1 MVKFR
6 SRFKHK
12 AAIDITALIDL
23 VFLLVAFFLVTS
35 KLGAES
41 SITVHLPKGA
51 KTSEYRNGNVTLSVD
66 KKNNIYINDKK
77 YTVNQLDFEFKK
89 IKKSIGDGYVVI
101 RGDKNSDYEMIIM
114 LMDKLNQNGIPKFS
128 LSTMK

>member
-1 MVKFR
+1 MIKFK
-6 SRFKHK
+6 SRLKHK
-12 AAIDITALIDL
+12 ASIDITALIDL

-41 SITVHLPKGA
+41 SITVHLPKA
-51 KTSEYRNGNVTLSVD
+51 KQVGEYKDGNIIVSVD
-66 KKNNIYINDKK
+66 KKNTIYINDIPYKK
-77 YTVNQLDFEFKK
+77 NELDAQFQK
-89 IKKSIGDGYVVI
+89 IKSTIGDRFVII
-101 RGDKNSDYEMIIM
+101 RGDKSSDYEIIVL